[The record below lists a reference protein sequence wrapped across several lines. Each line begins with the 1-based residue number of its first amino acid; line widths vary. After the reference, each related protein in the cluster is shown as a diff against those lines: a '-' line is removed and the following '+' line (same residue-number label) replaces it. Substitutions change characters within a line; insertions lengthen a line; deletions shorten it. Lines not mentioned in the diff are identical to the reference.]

1 MVSRKESSKKIFL
14 LVIIVSIFMLMCL
27 STNVKAESSQM
38 QVGYV
43 DVKSGLRVR
52 SEASTKSEIIG
63 YLKPGNLVEIMKK
76 EGDFYMK
83 VLNYGSLNVDYVYSV
98 DHIIVGGETQHS
110 SKLEVFSGGKGLNQS
125 IALAKAGVPVYHAG
139 IVGSDG
145 DILLDACKEAGVNTK
160 YIRRL
165 PVKGGHTMIQV
176 DKNAQ
181 NCIILYGGTNQ
192 MQTREFVD
200 EVLADFGE
208 GDYLL
213 LQNEINMLDYIIDQ
227 AYEKK
232 MKIVMNPSPFDDK
245 LNTCDLGKI
254 YLFLLNE
261 IESEQITGYKDKDQI
276 LDAMAEKFP
285 NARFVLTLGSD
296 GAVYYDGK
304 EKIFQDIFKVK
315 ALDTTAAGDTFTGYF
330 IAAVIEGRSVQEA
343 LRMAAKASSIAV
355 SRPGATPSIPA
366 MDEVKREL
374 GM

>member
-1 MVSRKESSKKIFL
+1 
-14 LVIIVSIFMLMCL
+14 
-27 STNVKAESSQM
+27 
-38 QVGYV
+38 
-43 DVKSGLRVR
+43 
-52 SEASTKSEIIG
+52 
-63 YLKPGNLVEIMKK
+63 
-76 EGDFYMK
+76 MK

-139 IVGSDG
+139 IVGTDG
-145 DILLDACKEAGVNTK
+145 DILLDACKEAGVDTR
-160 YIRRL
+160 YIRRM

-192 MQTREFVD
+192 MQTKEFVD

-208 GDYLL
+208 GDYLI
-213 LQNEINMLDYIIDQ
+213 LQNEIN
-227 AYEKK
+227 

-245 LNTCDLGKI
+245 LSTCDLSKV

-261 IESEQITGYKDKDQI
+261 IEGEQITGFKDKDQI

-304 EKIFQDIFKVK
+304 EKVFQDIFKVK
-315 ALDTTAAGDTFTGYF
+315 AVDTTAAGDTFTGYF
-330 IAAVIEGRSVQEA
+330 IAATIEGRSIQEA

-355 SRPGATPSIPA
+355 SRPGATPSIPEIG
-366 MDEVKREL
+366 EVKKEL
-374 GM
+374 GIN

>member
-1 MVSRKESSKKIFL
+1 MNGGFFHEGIKLWLIER
-14 LVIIVSIFMLMCL
+14 
-27 STNVKAESSQM
+27 
-38 QVGYV
+38 
-43 DVKSGLRVR
+43 GLRLFR
-52 SEASTKSEIIG
+52 
-63 YLKPGNLVEIMKK
+63 
-76 EGDFYMK
+76 
-83 VLNYGSLNVDYVYSV
+83 GSHYCRRRNTAFFQA
-98 DHIIVGGETQHS
+98 GGFQW
-110 SKLEVFSGGKGLNQS
+110 GKGLNQS
-125 IALAKAGVPVYHAG
+125 IALAKAGVSVYHAG

-261 IESEQITGYKDKDQI
+261 IEGEQITGYKDKDQYSGCHGREI
-276 LDAMAEKFP
+276 SECPFC
-285 NARFVLTLGSD
+285 
-296 GAVYYDGK
+296 
-304 EKIFQDIFKVK
+304 I
-315 ALDTTAAGDTFTGYF
+315 DTGQ
-330 IAAVIEGRSVQEA
+330 RWSC
-343 LRMAAKASSIAV
+343 L
-355 SRPGATPSIPA
+355 
-366 MDEVKREL
+366 L
-374 GM
+374 